1 MRRACTPPLM
11 HWWLTMKIERQ
22 AGLHVNARQTVAP
35 ATTWG
40 AAGTQ
45 RSFESALRD
54 QRQRVAPNDKGS
66 RQRSEPRS
74 SASRSTAA
82 AERSPGDRP
91 STRISGDRVPSSIDR
106 RQTPASTP
114 ALEDSPLAPYVDR
127 ALAARWRRAAG
138 TQGES
143 CIEVVH
149 AASNSRFLLSREDGI
164 WLLAIQSRA
173 SPQEDEA
180 IVQALREQFAERG
193 LGALDVVKL

>member
-1 MRRACTPPLM
+1 MRRARHPLLIY
-11 HWWLTMKIERQ
+11 WWLTMKVERQ
-22 AGLHVNARQTVAP
+22 GLHVNARQTVAP
-35 ATTWG
+35 ATSWG

-54 QRQRVAPNDKGS
+54 QRQRVTPNEGGRQRPEARSSGS
-66 RQRSEPRS
+66 RSI
-74 SASRSTAA
+74 AT
-82 AERSPGDRP
+82 AERNQGERP
-91 STRISGDRVPSSIDR
+91 ATRIAGERAIASVDR
-106 RQTPASTP
+106 RQTPASPP
-114 ALEDSPLAPYVDR
+114 APEDSPLAPYVDR

-138 TQGES
+138 AQGES

-173 SPQEDEA
+173 SPQEDDA
-180 IVQALREQFAERG
+180 IVQALRELFAQRG